1 MIAFRCSKTA
11 EYYEVPENFTI
22 ESWGDLADDLLCA
35 GVNASGIRDALVDVW
50 PDYQWF
56 VFVQDSYQG
65 RDVLG
70 WGESHY
76 ATNLRG
82 KFMFV
87 WMYSGSVNNCTEN
100 AVSSAQTLIDKAIA
114 TSSTPNCVMDFIQTR
129 KYRVFH

>member
-56 VFVQDSYQG
+56 AHTKQKVSYFVCLMAI
-65 RDVLG
+65 RL
-70 WGESHY
+70 
-76 ATNLRG
+76 AF
-82 KFMFV
+82 FMGYEYNKV
-87 WMYSGSVNNCTEN
+87 V
-100 AVSSAQTLIDKAIA
+100 
-114 TSSTPNCVMDFIQTR
+114 
-129 KYRVFH
+129 